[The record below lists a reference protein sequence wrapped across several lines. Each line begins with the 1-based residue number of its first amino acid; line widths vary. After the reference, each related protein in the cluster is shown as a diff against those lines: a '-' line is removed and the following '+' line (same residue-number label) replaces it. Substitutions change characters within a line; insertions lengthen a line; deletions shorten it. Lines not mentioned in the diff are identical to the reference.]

1 MTDEVALVAI
11 DDDISRLQ
19 DAVNMGVD
27 EEDA

>member
-19 DAVNMGVD
+19 KTVNMGVD